1 MIFYKTIDLI
11 MNAVS
16 SIIGI
21 SFMKDYFGEKYKGWK
36 EILFFCSAC
45 FIYFICVTILDSF
58 ATFEGIS
65 GIIYSLILFL
75 YAFFALNGHWFE
87 KALISIIWNIVLLI
101 TSFGTFCVFRLIFNQ
116 EIIDIMSNDDFVR
129 VYIVITVAILK
140 YIFSRLIILFR
151 KKDILYLKK
160 QESIAVICIF
170 VLLYIMVIAFFS
182 IELQTSSEENI
193 RRHYTVI
200 LLLCG
205 FIGIIVGTYYFFH
218 KLSAY
223 NKIKLQQEY
232 LQTYIKEQEKYLNDM
247 TKMNEE
253 FRIFRHDIKS
263 HFTNIHYM
271 MKEAEFEEA
280 IKYLEKLD
288 GSLKHYAWVGDFT
301 EQKGINVVL
310 SKIVQN
316 CYEKEIE
323 FTYQIGGNFCGIEE
337 MELGI
342 LLTNILNNA
351 VEAANKVKGK
361 RKIHLFIQNN
371 KNYLEILLS
380 NSVLQGSIKKNPNL
394 ETTKEDKIHH
404 GYGLK
409 SVKQIVEKYDG
420 IYQYKEESGKFIQK
434 VYLKQI
440 RN

>member
-151 KKDILYLKK
+151 KKDKVLPLFAFLFYCIL
-160 QESIAVICIF
+160 
-170 VLLYIMVIAFFS
+170 
-182 IELQTSSEENI
+182 
-193 RRHYTVI
+193 
-200 LLLCG
+200 
-205 FIGIIVGTYYFFH
+205 
-218 KLSAY
+218 
-223 NKIKLQQEY
+223 
-232 LQTYIKEQEKYLNDM
+232 
-247 TKMNEE
+247 
-253 FRIFRHDIKS
+253 
-263 HFTNIHYM
+263 
-271 MKEAEFEEA
+271 
-280 IKYLEKLD
+280 
-288 GSLKHYAWVGDFT
+288 W
-301 EQKGINVVL
+301 
-310 SKIVQN
+310 
-316 CYEKEIE
+316 
-323 FTYQIGGNFCGIEE
+323 
-337 MELGI
+337 
-342 LLTNILNNA
+342 
-351 VEAANKVKGK
+351 
-361 RKIHLFIQNN
+361 
-371 KNYLEILLS
+371 
-380 NSVLQGSIKKNPNL
+380 
-394 ETTKEDKIHH
+394 
-404 GYGLK
+404 
-409 SVKQIVEKYDG
+409 
-420 IYQYKEESGKFIQK
+420 
-434 VYLKQI
+434 
-440 RN
+440 

>member
-1 MIFYKTIDLI
+1 MIFYKTMDLI
-11 MNAVS
+11 MNAAS

-36 EILFFCSAC
+36 GILFFCAGC
-45 FIYFICVTILDSF
+45 FIYFISVTMFDNFVI
-58 ATFEGIS
+58 FEGLS

-75 YAFFALNGHWFE
+75 YAFFSLNGHWFE
-87 KALISIIWNIVLLI
+87 KALISIVWNIVLLI
-101 TSFGTFCVFRLIFNQ
+101 TSFGTISVFRLIFNQ
-116 EIIDIMSNDDFVR
+116 EIIDIISKDYFVR
-129 VYIVITVAILK
+129 VYVVITVTILK
-140 YIFSRLIILFR
+140 YIFSKLILLFR
-151 KKDILYLKK
+151 KKDILYLNK
-160 QESIAVICIF
+160 QESIAIICIF

-182 IELQTSSEENI
+182 IELETSSEENI
-193 RRHYTVI
+193 KRHYTVI

-205 FIGIIVGTYYFFH
+205 FIGIVVGTYYFFH
-218 KLSAY
+218 KM
-223 NKIKLQQEY
+223 KLQQEY
-232 LQTYIKEQEKYLNDM
+232 LQTYIKEQEKYLNDI

-271 MKEAEFEEA
+271 MKEQEFEEA

-288 GSLKHYAWVGDFT
+288 GSLKQYTWVGDFT

-371 KNYLEILLS
+371 KNYVEILLS

-394 ETTKEDKIHH
+394 ETTKGDKIHH